1 MLAFRDF
8 SRYFGTGNRFVV
20 WLDTFTPMMH
30 FEGPFLT
37 GTNPEL
43 DAQCRAIYWGTRLWL
58 YSFAVLHK
66 PRWLERKPPSRVLDL
81 GCADGRLGELLPF
94 ECVAFGPAGW
104 WKFT

>member
-1 MLAFRDF
+1 
-8 SRYFGTGNRFVV
+8 
-20 WLDTFTPMMH
+20 MMH

-66 PRWLERKPPSRVLDL
+66 PRWLERKPLLLTYQPPKIMWMLDEARRLPCVHSYFYTLPARVLL
-81 GCADGRLGELLPF
+81 RPQ
-94 ECVAFGPAGW
+94 
-104 WKFT
+104 